1 MIRAHVSQDGTLFER
16 NRVAILAMD
25 EQDGFPH
32 RRLVFVPGHDL
43 ESGLT
48 TDRWV
53 DVDSEDGQKLA
64 HPYTLDVPRHVAKA
78 VYDALG
84 EVFAPKDPTPLASD
98 RAYSDAR
105 QDIDRQHALIDKLVD
120 AATRPPLVVNEKAL
134 ASTHLD
140 PR

>member
-1 MIRAHVSQDGTLFER
+1 MIRAQVADSRELFER
-16 NRVAILAMD
+16 DRIAMLVMD
-25 EQDGFPH
+25 ESDTFPH

-43 ESGLT
+43 ESGLSL
-48 TDRWV
+48 DQWV
-53 DVDSEDGQKLA
+53 DVDSEAGQQLA
-64 HPYTLDVPRHVAKA
+64 HPYTVNLPRYVAKA
-78 VYDALG
+78 VYEALRQ
-84 EVFAPKDPTPLASD
+84 EFEPKDPTPLASD

-105 QDIDRQHALIDKLVD
+105 EDITRQHALIDKLVD